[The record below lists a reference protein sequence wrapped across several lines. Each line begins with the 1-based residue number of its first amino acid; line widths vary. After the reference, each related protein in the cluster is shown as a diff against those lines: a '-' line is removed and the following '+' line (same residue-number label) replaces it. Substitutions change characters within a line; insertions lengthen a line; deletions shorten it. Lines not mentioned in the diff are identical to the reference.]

1 MSNIKILRL
10 TNTNQNVVNLST
22 DKSSF
27 TFKVNEDLIN
37 MGRCVVEVMG
47 ASVQITKQDLTDTVG
62 SDNTDLY
69 RIVPNNI
76 PLLVL
81 RTNIQQSGLDSY
93 TGGDGNII
101 GTCNLINAIGPMKTM
116 GVSNCVGL
124 SQTTPL
130 TFLCDILPSEI
141 LVEKLF
147 YANADPTFLLPA
159 NSYVATVLPLQIDLK
174 LTFID
179 ME

>member
-37 MGRCVVEVMG
+37 MGRCIVEVLSG
-47 ASVQITKQDLTDTVG
+47 SVQITRQGLSGDSN
-62 SDNTDLY
+62 SDINSIA

-93 TGGDGNII
+93 TGGDGSII
-101 GTCNLINAIGPMKTM
+101 ATCNLINGATAMGTM

-124 SQTTPL
+124 SQTSPL
-130 TFLCDILPSEI
+130 TFLCDVLPSEI
-141 LVEKLF
+141 LVEKL
-147 YANADPTFLLPA
+147 YYTDADPMSNTTLCL
-159 NSYVATVLPLQIDLK
+159 SLV
-174 LTFID
+174 
-179 ME
+179 